1 MAQGSE
7 VEATRAL
14 VLDANIM
21 LRGVFGTRV
30 RTLIE
35 RYSNDVSL
43 FTSQS
48 CVDEVREY
56 IPPLYAKRGWDPAA
70 APPPRPMP
78 RPQKLWTHC

>member
-35 RYSNDVSL
+35 RY
-43 FTSQS
+43 
-48 CVDEVREY
+48 
-56 IPPLYAKRGWDPAA
+56 DPAPA
-70 APPPRPMP
+70 N
-78 RPQKLWTHC
+78 